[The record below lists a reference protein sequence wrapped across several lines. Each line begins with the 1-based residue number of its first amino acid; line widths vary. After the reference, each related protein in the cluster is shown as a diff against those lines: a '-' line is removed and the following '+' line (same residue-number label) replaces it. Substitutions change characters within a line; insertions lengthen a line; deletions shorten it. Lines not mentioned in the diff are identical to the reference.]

1 MEYHSRTSDVCVRPP
16 ALLVTVGPFA
26 VDLKPAEGLEW
37 VRRARELELRQAT
50 VDEQVQRRRVH
61 AANNSLTQGSST
73 SSRQR

>member
-1 MEYHSRTSDVCVRPP
+1 
-16 ALLVTVGPFA
+16 
-26 VDLKPAEGLEW
+26 